1 MSPSTA
7 LPRNRAQVALLVGDT
22 GDPHLR
28 AVSDLIAPGCRVVVD
43 AASLERSVL
52 QVTPEVTTL
61 LTDAG
66 EHVELPPAVAR
77 GWVRRVAP
85 ASWEHGTQLGSH
97 QAAIMAARVSL
108 LAAIMREPS
117 VDWVTPIDRLYAA
130 ENKII
135 QYRAAMVAGLRVP
148 RTLVAIN
155 QHELADELGE
165 PFVPKPLGPGNFEA
179 DDRQHVVYVT
189 SHRAADLAEADLLSA
204 PFLAQSV
211 IMAKKHLRCVTVDQE
226 AWVAE
231 LDANE
236 LPLDWRSHGPAHSS
250 FRAARWPET
259 QADAIRLASSLGVGF
274 SCQDW
279 IVDDDGPVFLDLNP
293 GGQWLFLPE
302 AVSAPATRALADWLT
317 RR

>member
-1 MSPSTA
+1 
-7 LPRNRAQVALLVGDT
+7 
-22 GDPHLR
+22 
-28 AVSDLIAPGCRVVVD
+28 
-43 AASLERSVL
+43 
-52 QVTPEVTTL
+52 
-61 LTDAG
+61 
-66 EHVELPPAVAR
+66 
-77 GWVRRVAP
+77 VAP
-85 ASWEHGTQLGSH
+85 ASWDHGTRLGSH
-97 QAAIMAARVSL
+97 QAAVMAARVSL

-117 VDWVTPIDRLYAA
+117 VGWVSTVDRLYAA

-148 RTLVAIN
+148 RTLVAIDRD
-155 QHELADELGE
+155 ELADELGE
-165 PFVPKPLGPGNFEA
+165 PFVLKPLGPGNFEA
-179 DDRQHVVYVT
+179 DGRQYVSYVT
-189 SHRAADLAEADLLSA
+189 SRRAADLAEADLLSA

-211 IMAKKHLRCVTVDQE
+211 VTARKHLRIVTVDQD

-250 FRAARWPET
+250 FRAARWPGT
-259 QADAIRLASSLGVGF
+259 QADAVRLASSLDIGF

-279 IVDDDGPVFLDLNP
+279 VVDEDGPVFLDLNP

-302 AVSAPATRALADWLT
+302 AVSFPATRALAGWLT